1 MHSVCTG
8 KITSQVLETI
18 KVAGEISIKAG
29 VHLTVF
35 GFYIDIAFASLMHS
49 MCGVVTSV
57 VYAELYKF
65 YY

>member
-1 MHSVCTG
+1 MHSVCAG

-35 GFYIDIAFASLMHS
+35 GFYIDIAFAS
-49 MCGVVTSV
+49 
-57 VYAELYKF
+57 
-65 YY
+65 